1 MDLQSKIGIPWL
13 DRTFSMAF
21 EDEVVGQVFGAV
33 SDKLGPLVRGSY
45 RGETSQ
51 MALLRLLGPAFVC
64 KHLRHVFIINDLF
77 NQMQ

>member
-1 MDLQSKIGIPWL
+1 
-13 DRTFSMAF
+13 MAF

-64 KHLRHVFIINDLF
+64 KHLRHVFIKKDLF
-77 NQMQ
+77 NQI